1 MTSPATEGAAAAA
14 FAALTT
20 DAASTDTGS
29 ADAGDSNYN
38 GSSGSSSS
46 AGAASAGKGSGNAVA
61 KTKTAA
67 KVPTSPSS
75 IKTNNN
81 NNNNNNKA
89 STYADPSKYAH
100 LKELP
105 DIMEPNLLGIFVGFN
120 PGIATATAGH
130 AYAHPSNRFWKLL
143 HESGITDKLCRPV
156 YDRHLPRL
164 YQMGNT
170 NIVGRPSRDIGEL
183 AEGEMSAGA
192 PALEAKVRKYRPE
205 SVCIVGKA
213 IWEGIWKQWYGKRI
227 RREEVKYGWQDERH
241 NMGVGGEDDDND
253 DDDDDDGDDDGNGDD
268 QDGEQGA
275 AGGDGD
281 EKKKKKKKNK
291 PSSPWKGA
299 RVFVATSTSGLSTIP
314 TYPQKVEIWKDYGNW
329 INERR
334 AARAKE
340 KDAADEKQ

>member
-81 NNNNNNKA
+81 NNNNKA

-100 LKELP
+100 LKELT

-183 AEGEMSAGA
+183 AEGEMSAGT

-213 IWEGIWKQWYGKRI
+213 IWEGIWKHWYGKRI
-227 RREEVKYGWQDERH
+227 RREEFKYGWQDERH

-253 DDDDDDGDDDGNGDD
+253 DGDDDGNADD
-268 QDGEQGA
+268 QDREQGV

-281 EKKKKKKKNK
+281 EKKKKKKKKKKNK

>member
-100 LKELP
+100 LKELT

-183 AEGEMSAGA
+183 AEGEMSAGT

-213 IWEGIWKQWYGKRI
+213 IWEGIWKHWYGKRI